1 MAGGARARKHL
12 RRRRKEEGK
21 ALIYAIANQKG
32 GVGKTTTAINLAA
45 NLAQSGEKVLL
56 VDMDSQANATHGLG
70 VRLTEGER
78 SILDVLLGECSL
90 SSVLR
95 PTSVR
100 GLDVAPSSP
109 DMAGAGVLLPSL
121 EGREFRLRRALIGP
135 DLPSHQYSYVFI
147 DCPPSLGLLTV
158 NALVA
163 ARQVIIPVQAE
174 YYALEG
180 LAQLM
185 ATIAAIRERLNPSLR
200 IAGLVMTM
208 VDPRTTLARQV
219 EEEVRRHFPD
229 LSFRTTVPRN
239 VRLAEAPS
247 HGVPVSM
254 LDPHCA
260 GSDAY
265 FDLAVEVVDHG

>member
-1 MAGGARARKHL
+1 MAT
-12 RRRRKEEGK
+12 
-21 ALIYAIANQKG
+21 LIYAIANQKG

-45 NLAQSGEKVLL
+45 NLAQSGEQVLL

-70 VRLTEGER
+70 IRVAHGEPC
-78 SILDVLLGECSL
+78 ILEVLLGESAVETIIVP
-90 SSVLR
+90 SVVSR
-95 PTSVR
+95 
-100 GLDVAPSSP
+100 LDVVPSSP

-121 EGREFRLRRALIGP
+121 ERRESRLKEALTGP
-135 DLPSHQYSYVFI
+135 ADLGSKYSYIFI

-163 ARQVIIPVQAE
+163 ADRVIIPVQTE

-180 LAQLM
+180 LTQLM
-185 ATIAAIRERLNPSLR
+185 STIVAVRAHLNPALR
-200 IAGLVMTM
+200 IAGLVLTM

-219 EEEVRRHFPD
+219 EAEVRKHFPQ
-229 LSFRTTVPRN
+229 LSFKTVVPRN

-254 LDPHCA
+254 LDPHCS

-265 FDLAVEVVDHG
+265 FDLALEVVEHG